1 MAPTAPTQEPRMS
14 HRAKALAR
22 LADPT
27 LPRKVHRDNN
37 AVTDA
42 FLHSKRD
49 KQTIRKSVFRAR
61 VADSAAAARSSRTG
75 ATRALRRR
83 RPSKKLVATLQS
95 LADALP
101 ELEEGGG
108 KGAEDEHSGGASR
121 RRTAS
126 LHSRP
131 GALKRKEKVV
141 KAEMAR
147 FGTNLAQLTAT
158 HEDSMAVSL
167 PSASDDGAAS
177 TVDDVSAAPT
187 TKASTANR
195 WALLRTFI
203 SSTMEQS
210 PAFEN
215 QS

>member
-1 MAPTAPTQEPRMS
+1 MS

-27 LPRKVHRDNN
+27 LPRKLHRDGN

-61 VADSAAAARSSRTG
+61 VADSAAAARCSRTG
-75 ATRALRRR
+75 SGAAAPRRR
-83 RPSKKLVATLQS
+83 RPSKKLVTTLQS

-101 ELEEGGG
+101 ALDAAGGSGSGSGEVEGAD
-108 KGAEDEHSGGASR
+108 KAGASR
-121 RRTAS
+121 KRSAS

-158 HEDSMAVSL
+158 HEDAVAITL
-167 PSASDDGAAS
+167 PAVAAAAAADAEDGNA
-177 TVDDVSAAPT
+177 AAP

-195 WALLRTFI
+195 WALLRSFI

-210 PAFEN
+210 PAFGN